1 MRIIRLSHAPGGPT
15 FDDVKIAFL
24 GLGTM
29 GLPMATRLVA
39 AGHDVTTWN
48 RGPGRT
54 VPGAATATSP
64 GAAAEGAEVVITML
78 SGPSAVEDVVLA
90 ADLAPATVLVE
101 MSTIGPDAITA
112 LAGKLPVRVVA
123 APVGG
128 SVGKAAAGELT
139 VFAGGDLT
147 GLDEVLGVFGTVVP
161 FPDAR
166 SAAAAKL
173 VINTAL
179 IGGLALLGELREL
192 AAGLGVPADLLANGP
207 MAQFVIR
214 ARGHG
219 AHFTTALAAKDL
231 TLVGE
236 RAGPLTKAALARLST
251 TPPDAELG
259 VLADPRGRS

>member
-1 MRIIRLSHAPGGPT
+1 M
-15 FDDVKIAFL
+15 KIAFL

-29 GLPMATRLVA
+29 GLPMAARLVT

-54 VPGAATATSP
+54 VPGAASADSP
-64 GAAAEGAEVVITML
+64 GAAAAGAEVVVTML
-78 SGPSAVEDVVLA
+78 SGPAAVEEVVRA
-90 ADLAPATVLVE
+90 ADLGPEAVLVE
-101 MSTIGPDAITA
+101 MSTIGPDAVTA
-112 LAGKLPVRVVA
+112 LAELVPGRLVA

-128 SVGKAAAGELT
+128 SVGKARAGELT

-147 GLDEVLGVFGTVVP
+147 GVREVLEVLGTVVP

-166 SAAAAKL
+166 TAAAAKL
-173 VINTAL
+173 VVNTAL

-192 AAGLGVPADLLANGP
+192 AARLDVDAEALLAAGP
-207 MAQFVIR
+207 MGQFVVR
-214 ARGHG
+214 ARGDG

-231 TLVGE
+231 TLLGDH
-236 RAGPLTKAALARLST
+236 AGPLTTAALARLNT

-259 VLADPRGRS
+259 VLADPQGRP

>member
-1 MRIIRLSHAPGGPT
+1 MRIIRLSHAGARPT
-15 FDDVKIAFL
+15 FDVVKIALL

-29 GLPMATRLVA
+29 GLPMATRLVV

-48 RGPGRT
+48 RSQGRR
-54 VPGAATATSP
+54 VPGAANATSP
-64 GAAAEGAEVVITML
+64 GEAAEGAEVVNTML
-78 SGPSAVEDVVLA
+78 SGPSAVEDVVRA
-90 ADLAPATVLVE
+90 ADIRTTLVE
-101 MSTIGPDAITA
+101 MSTIGPDAVTA
-112 LAGKLPVRVVA
+112 LAQKLPGRLVA

-128 SVGKAAAGELT
+128 SVGKAGEGELI

-147 GLDEVLGVFGTVVP
+147 GLHDVLGVFGTVVP

-173 VINTAL
+173 VVNTAL

-192 AAGLGVPADLLANGP
+192 ADRLGVPPDLLVRGP
-207 MAQFVIR
+207 MAQFVTR
-214 ARGHG
+214 ARGEG

-231 TLVGE
+231 TLVGD

-251 TPPDAELG
+251 TPPYAELG
-259 VLADPRGRS
+259 VPAEPRGRHP

>member
-1 MRIIRLSHAPGGPT
+1 
-15 FDDVKIAFL
+15 VKIAFL

-29 GLPMATRLVA
+29 GLPMAARLVT

-54 VPGAATATSP
+54 VPGAASADSP
-64 GAAAEGAEVVITML
+64 GAAAAGAEVVVTML
-78 SGPSAVEDVVLA
+78 SGPAAVEEVVRA
-90 ADLAPATVLVE
+90 ADLGPEAVLVE
-101 MSTIGPDAITA
+101 MSTIGPDAVTA
-112 LAGKLPVRVVA
+112 LAELVPGRLVA

-128 SVGKAAAGELT
+128 SVGKARAGELT

-147 GLDEVLGVFGTVVP
+147 GVREVLEVLGTVVP

-166 SAAAAKL
+166 TAAAAKL
-173 VINTAL
+173 VVNTAL

-192 AAGLGVPADLLANGP
+192 AARLDVDAEALLAAGP
-207 MAQFVIR
+207 MGQFVVR
-214 ARGHG
+214 ARGDG

-231 TLVGE
+231 TLLGDH
-236 RAGPLTKAALARLST
+236 AGPLTTAALARLNT

-259 VLADPRGRS
+259 VLADPQGRP

>member
-1 MRIIRLSHAPGGPT
+1 M
-15 FDDVKIAFL
+15 KIAFL

-29 GLPMATRLVA
+29 GLPMATRLVT

-54 VPGAATATSP
+54 VPGAASADSP
-64 GAAAEGAEVVITML
+64 GAAAAGAEVVVTML
-78 SGPSAVEDVVLA
+78 STPAAVEEVVRA
-90 ADLAPATVLVE
+90 ADPGPGTTLVE
-101 MSTIGPDAITA
+101 MSTIGPDAVAA
-112 LAGKLPVRVVA
+112 LAELVPGRLVA

-128 SVGKAAAGELT
+128 SVGKARAGELT

-147 GLDEVLGVFGTVVP
+147 GVREVLAVFGTVVP

-173 VINTAL
+173 VVNTAL
-179 IGGLALLGELREL
+179 ISGLALLGELREL
-192 AAGLGVPADLLANGP
+192 AERLDVAAEALLAAGP
-207 MAQFVIR
+207 MGQFVTR
-214 ARGHG
+214 ARGEG

-231 TLVGE
+231 TLLGDH
-236 RAGPLTKAALARLST
+236 AGPLTTAALARLNT

-259 VLADPRGRS
+259 VLADPRGSR